1 MRKKL
6 HINYW
11 WIKLKLGHS
20 MIHHI
25 FDKEENNIES
35 EAYIIDLLLYFVSV
49 NQFNL
54 NSLNLNFHI
63 FFVFKS
69 WLTGSNQCSNI
80 TTDILNLQ

>member
-1 MRKKL
+1 MNKTGTELR
-6 HINYW
+6 
-11 WIKLKLGHS
+11 LKLGHS
-20 MIHHI
+20 MIHDI

-63 FFVFKS
+63 FLYLS
-69 WLTGSNQCSNI
+69 H
-80 TTDILNLQ
+80 D

>member
-1 MRKKL
+1 MNKTRTEL
-6 HINYW
+6 R
-11 WIKLKLGHS
+11 LKLGHS
-20 MIHHI
+20 KIHDI

-63 FFVFKS
+63 FLYLS
-69 WLTGSNQCSNI
+69 H
-80 TTDILNLQ
+80 D